1 MLNLSKTALFCLLL
15 LWMPALW
22 AADSGWRVSPQN
34 DHAKVRLRAEP
45 SIGGETRMLLA
56 VQLEDGWKTYWR
68 SPGEGGIAPTIVWD
82 QPLGAVKWF
91 WQVPQRFDVS
101 GISTQGY
108 HEQVMLPIVI
118 SGKRPKTLSGTLT
131 LSTCSNVCILT
142 DYPFS
147 LDLSSSVSTED
158 QQQFAHDFAQAMGQV
173 PIANALT
180 QQIQAGYGNGEVQ
193 ILALREEGWQQPALF
208 FDTLDDVD
216 LGKPIVSVQGQQLS
230 VRVPAT
236 DGWGEGTADL
246 RGKPL
251 TMVITDAGLAQEAT
265 LTIGPALT
273 LPASPSAFWS
283 WILMALAGGL
293 ILNLMPCVLPVL
305 AMKLGS
311 ILQTEHQTRRQVR
324 WQFLASSAGI
334 ISSFWLLALLMTA
347 LRLGNHAL
355 GWGIQFQNP
364 WFIGFM
370 VLVTALFTANLFGL
384 FEIQLSSSLNSRIAA
399 PRVERSG
406 ASGMAGHFGQGAL
419 ATLLATPCSAPFL
432 GTAVAFALAAP
443 LPALWGIF
451 TALGVGMS
459 LPWLAVAAWPTLAL
473 CLPRP
478 GRWMSHLRIAMGVLM
493 LASSLWL
500 LSLMISHIGL
510 QTVMV
515 SAGVLLLALLVAI
528 GWRYGARAAAIV
540 SLISVL
546 IIGAL
551 LLAGSLTA
559 NLWRKPLHDNISWQ
573 PLTESAIKKALREH
587 KRVFVDITA
596 DWCVTCKVNKIHVLM
611 RDDVQQALQ
620 APDVVALRGDWT
632 RPSADITQFLRE
644 RGSVAI
650 PFNQIY
656 GPQQPQGVVL
666 SPLLDRD
673 ILLKVLA
680 DAKGNKE

>member
-1 MLNLSKTALFCLLL
+1 MFNLSKTALFCLLL
-15 LWMPALW
+15 LWMPTLW
-22 AADSGWRVSPQN
+22 AADSGWLVSPQN

-45 SIGGETRMLLA
+45 SSGGNPPVTRRSTGEWLENLLA
-56 VQLEDGWKTYWR
+56 LTGR
-68 SPGEGGIAPTIVWD
+68 GGIAPTIAWES
-82 QPLGAVKWF
+82 PLSAVKWF
-91 WQVPQRFDVS
+91 WPVPQRFDVS

-108 HEQVMLPIVI
+108 HDQVMLPMVI
-118 SGKRPKTLSGTLT
+118 SGALPKMLSGTLT

-147 LDLSSSVSTED
+147 LNLSSPVSAEN

-180 QQIQAGYGNGEVQ
+180 KQIQVGYGNGEVQ
-193 ILALREEGWQQPALF
+193 IQALRDEGWQQPALF
-208 FDTLDDVD
+208 FDTLDDAE
-216 LGKPIVSVQGQQLS
+216 LGKPIVSVQGNQLS

-236 DGWGEGTADL
+236 DGWGEGAVDL

-251 TMVITDAGLAQEAT
+251 TMVITDAGLAQETT
-265 LTIGPALT
+265 LTIGQALA
-273 LPASPSAFWS
+273 LPESSTAFWP
-283 WILMALAGGL
+283 WVLMALAGGL

-311 ILQTEHQTRRQVR
+311 ILHTENQTRRQVR
-324 WQFLASSAGI
+324 GQFLASSAGI

-384 FEIQLSSSLNSRIAA
+384 FEIQLSSSLNTRIAA
-399 PRVERSG
+399 PRVEKSG
-406 ASGMAGHFGQGAL
+406 VRGLVGHFGQGAL

-500 LSLMISHIGL
+500 LSLMVSHIGL
-510 QTVMV
+510 QAVMIT
-515 SAGVLLLALLVAI
+515 AGVLLLALLLAI
-528 GWRYGARAAAIV
+528 GWRYGTRIAAIV

-546 IIGAL
+546 MMGASL
-551 LLAGSLTA
+551 LVGSMTA
-559 NLWRKPLHDNISWQ
+559 DLWRKPLQDNIQWQ
-573 PLTESAIKKALREH
+573 PLSESAIKQALREH
-587 KRVFVDITA
+587 KRVFVDVTA
-596 DWCVTCKVNKIHVLM
+596 DWCVTCKVNKLHVLM

-644 RGSVAI
+644 RGSVAV

-656 GPQQPQGVVL
+656 GPQQPQGAVL
-666 SPLLDRD
+666 SPLLDAEV
-673 ILLKVLA
+673 LLNVLA
-680 DAKGNKE
+680 DAKGDKK

>member
-1 MLNLSKTALFCLLL
+1 MLNLSKTALFCLVL

-45 SIGGETRMLLA
+45 SISGETRMLLA

-91 WQVPQRFDVS
+91 WPVPQRFDVS

-216 LGKPIVSVQGQQLS
+216 LGKPIVSVQGKQLS

-273 LPASPSAFWS
+273 LPASSSAFWS

-334 ISSFWLLALLMTA
+334 ISSFWLLALLMTV

-510 QTVMV
+510 QAVMV

-559 NLWRKPLHDNISWQ
+559 NLWRKPLHDNILWQ

>member
-15 LWMPALW
+15 LWMPTLW
-22 AADSGWRVSPQN
+22 AADSGWLVSPQN

-45 SIGGETRMLLA
+45 STGGETRMLLA
-56 VQLEDGWKTYWR
+56 VQLQDGWKTYWR
-68 SPGEGGIAPTIVWD
+68 SPGEGGIAPTIAWD
-82 QPLGAVKWF
+82 LPLDAVKWH
-91 WQVPQRFDVS
+91 WPVPQRFDVS

-108 HEQVMLPIVI
+108 HQQVMLPIVI
-118 SGKRPKTLSGTLT
+118 SGPLPKRMSGTLT

-147 LDLSSSVSTED
+147 LDLSSPISAEN
-158 QQQFAHDFAQAMGQV
+158 QQQFMHDFAQAMGQV

-180 QQIQAGYGNGEVQ
+180 KQIQVGYGNGEVQ

-216 LGKPIVSVQGQQLS
+216 LGKPIVSVQGNQLS
-230 VRVPAT
+230 VRVAAT

-251 TMVITDAGLAQEAT
+251 TMVISDAGLAQETT
-265 LTIGPALT
+265 LNIGSALR
-273 LPASPSAFWS
+273 LPASSTTFWS
-283 WILMALAGGL
+283 WIFMALAGGL

-311 ILQTEHQTRRQVR
+311 ILQTEQQTRRQVR
-324 WQFLASSAGI
+324 WQFLASAAGI

-355 GWGIQFQNP
+355 GWGIQFQSP

-370 VLVTALFTANLFGL
+370 VLVTALFTANLLGL
-384 FEIQLSSSLNSRIAA
+384 FDIQLSSSLNSRIAA
-399 PRVERSG
+399 PRIEKSG
-406 ASGMAGHFGQGAL
+406 ARGMAGHFGQGAL

-500 LSLMISHIGL
+500 LTLMISHIGL
-510 QTVMV
+510 LAVIIT
-515 SAGVLLLALLVAI
+515 AGVLLLALLLAI
-528 GWRYGARAAAIV
+528 GWRYGARVAIIV

-559 NLWRKPLHDNISWQ
+559 NLWRQPLHDNIPWQ
-573 PLTESAIKKALREH
+573 PLTESAIKQALREH
-587 KRVFVDITA
+587 KRVFVDVTA

-632 RPSADITQFLRE
+632 RPSAAITQFLRE
-644 RGSVAI
+644 RGTVAI

-656 GPQQPQGVVL
+656 VPQQPQGVVL
-666 SPLLDRD
+666 SPLLDPD
-673 ILLKVLA
+673 VLLKVLA
-680 DAKGNKE
+680 DAKGDKE

>member
-1 MLNLSKTALFCLLL
+1 MFNLSKTALFCLLL
-15 LWMPALW
+15 LWMPTLW
-22 AADSGWRVSPQN
+22 AADSGWLVSPQN

-45 SIGGETRMLLA
+45 SSGGETRLLLA
-56 VQLEDGWKTYWR
+56 VQLENGWKTYWR
-68 SPGEGGIAPTIVWD
+68 SPGEGGIAPTIAWES
-82 QPLGAVKWF
+82 PLSAVKWF
-91 WQVPQRFDVS
+91 WPVPQRFDVS

-108 HEQVMLPIVI
+108 HDQVMLPMVI
-118 SGKRPKTLSGTLT
+118 SGALPKMLSGTLT

-147 LDLSSSVSTED
+147 LNLSSPVSAEN

-180 QQIQAGYGNGEVQ
+180 KQIQVGYGNGEVQ
-193 ILALREEGWQQPALF
+193 IQALRDEGWQQPALF
-208 FDTLDDVD
+208 FDTLDDAE
-216 LGKPIVSVQGQQLS
+216 LGKPIVSVQGNQLS

-236 DGWGEGTADL
+236 DGWGEGAVDL

-251 TMVITDAGLAQEAT
+251 TMVITDAGLAQETT
-265 LTIGPALT
+265 LTIGQALA
-273 LPASPSAFWS
+273 LPESSTAFWP
-283 WILMALAGGL
+283 WVLMALAGGL

-311 ILQTEHQTRRQVR
+311 ILHTENQTRRQVR
-324 WQFLASSAGI
+324 GQFLASSAGI

-384 FEIQLSSSLNSRIAA
+384 FEIQLSSSLNTRIAA
-399 PRVERSG
+399 PRVEKSG
-406 ASGMAGHFGQGAL
+406 VRGLVGHFGQGAL

-500 LSLMISHIGL
+500 LSLMVSHIGL
-510 QTVMV
+510 QAVMIT
-515 SAGVLLLALLVAI
+515 AGVLLLALLLAI
-528 GWRYGARAAAIV
+528 GWRYGTRIAAIV

-546 IIGAL
+546 MMGASL
-551 LLAGSLTA
+551 LVGSMTA
-559 NLWRKPLHDNISWQ
+559 DLWRKPLQDNIQWQ
-573 PLTESAIKKALREH
+573 PLSESAIKQALREH
-587 KRVFVDITA
+587 KRVFVDVTA
-596 DWCVTCKVNKIHVLM
+596 DWCVTCKVNKLHVLM

-644 RGSVAI
+644 RGSVAV

-656 GPQQPQGVVL
+656 GPQQPQGAVL
-666 SPLLDRD
+666 SPLLDAEV
-673 ILLKVLA
+673 LLNVLA
-680 DAKGNKE
+680 DAKGDKK

>member
-1 MLNLSKTALFCLLL
+1 MFNLSKTALFCLLL
-15 LWMPALW
+15 LWMPTLW
-22 AADSGWRVSPQN
+22 AADSGWLVSPQN

-45 SIGGETRMLLA
+45 STGGETRLLLA
-56 VQLEDGWKTYWR
+56 VQLENGWKTYWR
-68 SPGEGGIAPTIVWD
+68 SPGEGGIAPTIAWES
-82 QPLGAVKWF
+82 PLSAVKWF
-91 WQVPQRFDVS
+91 WPVPQRFDVS

-108 HEQVMLPIVI
+108 HEQVMLPMVI
-118 SGKRPKTLSGTLT
+118 SGALPKMLSGTLT

-147 LDLSSSVSTED
+147 LNLSSPVSAEN

-180 QQIQAGYGNGEVQ
+180 KQIQVGYGNGEVQ
-193 ILALREEGWQQPALF
+193 IQALRDEGWQQPALF
-208 FDTLDDVD
+208 FDTLDDAE
-216 LGKPIVSVQGQQLS
+216 LGKPIVSVQGNQLS

-236 DGWGEGTADL
+236 DGWGEGAADL

-251 TMVITDAGLAQEAT
+251 TMVITDAGLAQETT
-265 LTIGPALT
+265 LTIGQALA
-273 LPASPSAFWS
+273 LPESSTAFWP
-283 WILMALAGGL
+283 WVLMALAGGL

-311 ILQTEHQTRRQVR
+311 ILHTENQTRRQVR
-324 WQFLASSAGI
+324 GQFLASSAGI

-384 FEIQLSSSLNSRIAA
+384 FEIQLSSSLNTRIAA
-399 PRVERSG
+399 PRVEKSG
-406 ASGMAGHFGQGAL
+406 VRGLAGHFGQGAL

-500 LSLMISHIGL
+500 LSLMVSHIGL
-510 QTVMV
+510 QAVMIT
-515 SAGVLLLALLVAI
+515 AGVLLLALLLAI
-528 GWRYGARAAAIV
+528 GWRYGTRVAAIV

-546 IIGAL
+546 MMGASL
-551 LLAGSLTA
+551 LVGSLTA
-559 NLWRKPLHDNISWQ
+559 DLWRKPLQDTIQWQ
-573 PLTESAIKKALREH
+573 PLSESAIKQALREH
-587 KRVFVDITA
+587 KRVFVDVTA
-596 DWCVTCKVNKIHVLM
+596 DWCVTCKVNKLHVLM

-644 RGSVAI
+644 RGSVAV

-666 SPLLDRD
+666 SPLLDAEV
-673 ILLKVLA
+673 LLNILA
-680 DAKGNKE
+680 DVKGDKE

>member
-15 LWMPALW
+15 LWMPTLW
-22 AADSGWRVSPQN
+22 AADSGWLVSAQN
-34 DHAKVRLRAEP
+34 DHAKVRIRAEP
-45 SIGGETRMLLA
+45 SAGNETRMLLS
-56 VQLEDGWKTYWR
+56 VQLEKGWKTYWR
-68 SPGEGGIAPTIVWD
+68 SPGEGGIAPTIAWSP
-82 QPLGAVKWF
+82 PLDAVKWY
-91 WQVPQRFDVS
+91 WPVPQRFDVS

-108 HEQVMLPIVI
+108 HEQVTLPMVI
-118 SGKRPKTLSGTLT
+118 SGKVPDILSGILT

-142 DYPFS
+142 DYSFS
-147 LDLSSSVSTED
+147 LDLSSVVSAEN
-158 QQQFAHDFAQAMGQV
+158 QQQFEHDFAQAMGQV

-180 QQIQAGYGNGEVQ
+180 QQIQAGFSQGEVH
-193 ILALREEGWQQPALF
+193 ILAQRDEGWQRPELF
-208 FDTLDDVD
+208 FDTLEDVD
-216 LGKPIVSVQGQQLS
+216 LGKPVVTVLGHQLS

-236 DGWGEGTADL
+236 DGWGEETGDL

-251 TMVITDAGLAQEAT
+251 TLVITDSGLAQEARV
-265 LTIGPALT
+265 TIGQALT
-273 LPASPSAFWS
+273 LPQSSTSFWS
-283 WILMALAGGL
+283 WVLMALTGGL

-305 AMKLGS
+305 AMKLSS
-311 ILQTEHQTRRQVR
+311 ILQTEQQTRRQVR

-334 ISSFWLLALLMTA
+334 ITSFWLLALLMTA

-384 FEIQLSSSLNSRIAA
+384 FEIQLSSSLHSRIAA
-399 PRVERSG
+399 PRVEKPG
-406 ASGMAGHFGQGAL
+406 AHGLVGHFGQGAL

-459 LPWLAVAAWPTLAL
+459 LPWLAVAAWPKLAL

-493 LASSLWL
+493 LVSSLWL
-500 LSLMISHIGL
+500 LSLMVSHIGL
-510 QTVMV
+510 QAVIV
-515 SAGVLLLALLVAI
+515 IAGILLLALLLAI
-528 GWRYGARAAAIV
+528 GWRYGTRIVAIV
-540 SLISVL
+540 SLIALL
-546 IIGAL
+546 IVGGLLLMGAL
-551 LLAGSLTA
+551 TA
-559 NLWRKPLHDNISWQ
+559 DLWRKPLHDNIPWQ
-573 PLTESAIKKALREH
+573 PLTESAIKKALAED
-587 KRVFVDITA
+587 KSVFVDVTA
-596 DWCVTCKVNKIHVLM
+596 DWCVTCKINKIHVLM

-632 RPSADITQFLRE
+632 RPSADITAFLRE

-666 SPLLDRD
+666 SPLLGSDV
-673 ILLKVLA
+673 LLKVLA
-680 DAKGNKE
+680 DAKGNEK

>member
-15 LWMPALW
+15 LWMPTLW
-22 AADSGWRVSPQN
+22 AADSGWLVSPQN

-45 SIGGETRMLLA
+45 STGGETRMLLA
-56 VQLEDGWKTYWR
+56 VQLQDGWKTYWR
-68 SPGEGGIAPTIVWD
+68 SPGEGGIAPTIAWD
-82 QPLGAVKWF
+82 LPLDAVKWH
-91 WQVPQRFDVS
+91 WPVPQRFDVS

-108 HEQVMLPIVI
+108 HQQVMLPIVI
-118 SGKRPKTLSGTLT
+118 SGPLPKRMSGTLT

-147 LDLSSSVSTED
+147 LDLSSPISAEN
-158 QQQFAHDFAQAMGQV
+158 QQQFMHDFAQAMGQV

-180 QQIQAGYGNGEVQ
+180 KQIQVGYGNGEVQ
-193 ILALREEGWQQPALF
+193 ILALREEGWWQPALF

-216 LGKPIVSVQGQQLS
+216 LGKPIVSVQGNQLS
-230 VRVPAT
+230 VRVAAT

-251 TMVITDAGLAQEAT
+251 TMVISDAGLAQETT
-265 LTIGPALT
+265 LNIGSALR
-273 LPASPSAFWS
+273 LPASSTTFWS
-283 WILMALAGGL
+283 WIFMALAGGL

-311 ILQTEHQTRRQVR
+311 ILQTEQQTRRQVR
-324 WQFLASSAGI
+324 WQFLASAAGI

-355 GWGIQFQNP
+355 GWGIQFQSP

-370 VLVTALFTANLFGL
+370 VLVTALFTANLLGL
-384 FEIQLSSSLNSRIAA
+384 FDIQLSSSLNSRIAA
-399 PRVERSG
+399 PCIEKSG
-406 ASGMAGHFGQGAL
+406 ARSMAGHFGQGAL

-500 LSLMISHIGL
+500 LTLMISHIGL
-510 QTVMV
+510 LAVIIT
-515 SAGVLLLALLVAI
+515 AGVLLLALLLAI
-528 GWRYGARAAAIV
+528 GWRYGARVAIIV

-559 NLWRKPLHDNISWQ
+559 NLWRQPLHDNIPWQ
-573 PLTESAIKKALREH
+573 PLTESAIKQALREH
-587 KRVFVDITA
+587 KRVFVDVTA

-632 RPSADITQFLRE
+632 RPSAAITQFLRE
-644 RGSVAI
+644 RGTVAI

-673 ILLKVLA
+673 VLLKVLA
-680 DAKGNKE
+680 DAKGDKE

>member
-15 LWMPALW
+15 LWMPTLW
-22 AADSGWRVSPQN
+22 AADSGWLVSPQN

-45 SIGGETRMLLA
+45 STGGETRMLLA
-56 VQLEDGWKTYWR
+56 VQLQDGWKTYWR
-68 SPGEGGIAPTIVWD
+68 SPGEGGIAPTIAWD
-82 QPLGAVKWF
+82 LPLDAVKWH
-91 WQVPQRFDVS
+91 WPVPQRFDVS

-108 HEQVMLPIVI
+108 HQQVMLPIVI
-118 SGKRPKTLSGTLT
+118 SGPLPKRVSGTLT

-147 LDLSSSVSTED
+147 LDLSSPISAEN
-158 QQQFAHDFAQAMGQV
+158 QQQFVHDFAQAMGQV

-180 QQIQAGYGNGEVQ
+180 KQIQVGYGNGEVQ

-216 LGKPIVSVQGQQLS
+216 LGKPIVSVQGNQLS
-230 VRVPAT
+230 VRVAAT

-251 TMVITDAGLAQEAT
+251 TMVISDAGLAQETT
-265 LTIGPALT
+265 LNIGSALR
-273 LPASPSAFWS
+273 LPASSTTFWS
-283 WILMALAGGL
+283 WIFMALAGGL

-311 ILQTEHQTRRQVR
+311 ILQTEQQTRRQVR
-324 WQFLASSAGI
+324 WQFLASAAGI

-355 GWGIQFQNP
+355 GWGIQFQSP

-370 VLVTALFTANLFGL
+370 VLVTALFTANLLGL
-384 FEIQLSSSLNSRIAA
+384 FDIQLSSSLNSRIAA
-399 PRVERSG
+399 PRIEKSG
-406 ASGMAGHFGQGAL
+406 ARGMAGHFGQGAL

-478 GRWMSHLRIAMGVLM
+478 GRWMSHLRIAMGGLM

-500 LSLMISHIGL
+500 LTLMISHIGL
-510 QTVMV
+510 LAVIIT
-515 SAGVLLLALLVAI
+515 AGVLLLALLLAI
-528 GWRYGARAAAIV
+528 GWRYGARVAIIV

-551 LLAGSLTA
+551 LLTGSLTA
-559 NLWRKPLHDNISWQ
+559 NLWRQPLHDNIPWQ
-573 PLTESAIKKALREH
+573 PLTESAIKQALREH
-587 KRVFVDITA
+587 KRVFVDVTA

-632 RPSADITQFLRE
+632 RPSAAITQFLRE
-644 RGSVAI
+644 RGTVAI

-673 ILLKVLA
+673 VLLKVLA
-680 DAKGNKE
+680 DAKGDKE

>member
-1 MLNLSKTALFCLLL
+1 MFNLSKTALFCLLL
-15 LWMPALW
+15 LWMPTLW
-22 AADSGWRVSPQN
+22 AADSGWLVSVQN
-34 DHAKVRLRAEP
+34 DHAKVRIRAEP
-45 SIGGETRMLLA
+45 STSGETRMLLA
-56 VQLEDGWKTYWR
+56 IQLEDGWKTYWR
-68 SPGEGGIAPTIVWD
+68 SPGEGGIAPTIKWEAALV
-82 QPLGAVKWF
+82 AVKWF
-91 WQVPQRFDVS
+91 WPVPQRFDVS

-108 HEQVMLPIVI
+108 HQQVMLPIVI
-118 SGKRPKTLSGTLT
+118 SGPQPKRLSGTLT

-142 DYPFS
+142 DYPFN
-147 LDLSSSVSTED
+147 LDLSSPISAEN

-173 PIANALT
+173 PIVNALT
-180 QQIQAGYGNGEVQ
+180 KQIQVGYGNGEVQ

-216 LGKPIVSVQGQQLS
+216 LGKPIVSVQGNQLS

-246 RGKPL
+246 RGKLL
-251 TMVITDAGLAQEAT
+251 TMVISDAGLAQETT
-265 LTIGPALT
+265 LNIGSALR
-273 LPASPSAFWS
+273 LPEPSTAFWL

-311 ILQTEHQTRRQVR
+311 ILQTEQQTRRQVR

-370 VLVTALFTANLFGL
+370 VLVTALFTANLLGL
-384 FEIQLSSSLNSRIAA
+384 FDIQLSSSLNSRIAA
-399 PRVERSG
+399 PRVEKSG
-406 ASGMAGHFGQGAL
+406 ARGLTGHFGQGAL

-459 LPWLAVAAWPTLAL
+459 LPWLVVAAWPTLAL

-500 LSLMISHIGL
+500 LTLMISHIGL
-510 QTVMV
+510 QVVIIT
-515 SAGVLLLALLVAI
+515 AGVLLLALLLAI
-528 GWRYGARAAAIV
+528 GWRYGARVATIV

-546 IIGAL
+546 VIGAL

-559 NLWRKPLHDNISWQ
+559 NLWRKPLHDNIPWQ
-573 PLTESAIKKALREH
+573 PLTESAIKQALREH
-587 KRVFVDITA
+587 KRVFVDVTA

-644 RGSVAI
+644 RGTVAI

-673 ILLKVLA
+673 VLLKVLV
-680 DAKGNKE
+680 DAKGNTE

>member
-91 WQVPQRFDVS
+91 WPVPQRFDVS

-230 VRVPAT
+230 VRVPAM

-399 PRVERSG
+399 PRVERPG

>member
-91 WQVPQRFDVS
+91 WPVPQRFDVS

-399 PRVERSG
+399 PRVERPG

-632 RPSADITQFLRE
+632 QPSADITQFLRE

>member
-1 MLNLSKTALFCLLL
+1 MFNLSKTALFCLLL
-15 LWMPALW
+15 LWMPTLW
-22 AADSGWRVSPQN
+22 AADSGWLVSPQN

-45 SIGGETRMLLA
+45 SSGGETRLLLA
-56 VQLEDGWKTYWR
+56 VQLENGWKTYWR
-68 SPGEGGIAPTIVWD
+68 SPGEGGIAPTIAWES
-82 QPLGAVKWF
+82 PLSAVKWF
-91 WQVPQRFDVS
+91 WPVPQRFDVS

-108 HEQVMLPIVI
+108 HDQVMLPMVI
-118 SGKRPKTLSGTLT
+118 SGALPKMLSGTLT

-147 LDLSSSVSTED
+147 LNLSSPVSAEN

-180 QQIQAGYGNGEVQ
+180 KQIQVGYGNGEVQ
-193 ILALREEGWQQPALF
+193 IQALRDEGWQQPALF
-208 FDTLDDVD
+208 FDTLDDAE
-216 LGKPIVSVQGQQLS
+216 LGKPIVSVQGNQLS

-236 DGWGEGTADL
+236 DGWGEGAADL

-251 TMVITDAGLAQEAT
+251 TMVITDAGLAQETT
-265 LTIGPALT
+265 LTIGQALA
-273 LPASPSAFWS
+273 LPESSTAFWP
-283 WILMALAGGL
+283 WVLMALAGGL

-311 ILQTEHQTRRQVR
+311 ILHTENQTRRQVR
-324 WQFLASSAGI
+324 GQFLASSAGI

-384 FEIQLSSSLNSRIAA
+384 FEIQLSSSLNTRIAA
-399 PRVERSG
+399 PRVEKSG
-406 ASGMAGHFGQGAL
+406 VRGLVGHFGQGAL

-473 CLPRP
+473 CLPHP

-500 LSLMISHIGL
+500 LSLMVSHIGL
-510 QTVMV
+510 QAVMIT
-515 SAGVLLLALLVAI
+515 AGVLLLALLLAI
-528 GWRYGARAAAIV
+528 GWRYGTRIAAIV

-546 IIGAL
+546 MMGASL
-551 LLAGSLTA
+551 LVGSMTA
-559 NLWRKPLHDNISWQ
+559 DLWRKPLQDNIQWQ
-573 PLTESAIKKALREH
+573 PLSESAIKQALREH
-587 KRVFVDITA
+587 KRVFVDVTA
-596 DWCVTCKVNKIHVLM
+596 DWCVTCKVNKLHVLM

-644 RGSVAI
+644 RGSVAV

-656 GPQQPQGVVL
+656 GPQQPQGAVL
-666 SPLLDRD
+666 SPLLDAEV
-673 ILLKVLA
+673 LLNVLA
-680 DAKGNKE
+680 DAKGDKK

>member
-1 MLNLSKTALFCLLL
+1 MFNLSKTALFCLLL
-15 LWMPALW
+15 LWMPTLW
-22 AADSGWRVSPQN
+22 AADSGWLVSPQN

-45 SIGGETRMLLA
+45 SSGGETRLLLA
-56 VQLEDGWKTYWR
+56 VQLENGWKTYWR
-68 SPGEGGIAPTIVWD
+68 SPGEGGIAPTIAWES
-82 QPLGAVKWF
+82 PLSAVKWF
-91 WQVPQRFDVS
+91 WPVPQRFDVS

-108 HEQVMLPIVI
+108 HDQVMLPMVI
-118 SGKRPKTLSGTLT
+118 SGALPKMLSGTLT

-147 LDLSSSVSTED
+147 LNLSSPVSAEN

-180 QQIQAGYGNGEVQ
+180 KQIQVGYGNGEVQ
-193 ILALREEGWQQPALF
+193 IQALRDEGWQQPALF
-208 FDTLDDVD
+208 FDTLDDAE
-216 LGKPIVSVQGQQLS
+216 LGKPIVSVQGNQLS

-236 DGWGEGTADL
+236 DGWGEGAADL

-251 TMVITDAGLAQEAT
+251 TMVITDAGLAQETT
-265 LTIGPALT
+265 LTIGQALA
-273 LPASPSAFWS
+273 LPESSTAFWP
-283 WILMALAGGL
+283 WVLMALAGGL

-311 ILQTEHQTRRQVR
+311 ILHTENQTRRQVR
-324 WQFLASSAGI
+324 GQFLASSAGI

-384 FEIQLSSSLNSRIAA
+384 FEIQLSSSLNTRIAA
-399 PRVERSG
+399 PRVEKSG
-406 ASGMAGHFGQGAL
+406 VRGLVGHFGQGAL

-500 LSLMISHIGL
+500 LSLMVSHIGL
-510 QTVMV
+510 QAVMIT
-515 SAGVLLLALLVAI
+515 AGVLLLALLLAI
-528 GWRYGARAAAIV
+528 GWRYGTRIAAIV

-546 IIGAL
+546 MMGASL
-551 LLAGSLTA
+551 LVGSMTA
-559 NLWRKPLHDNISWQ
+559 DLWRKPLQDNIQWQ
-573 PLTESAIKKALREH
+573 PLSESAIKQALREH
-587 KRVFVDITA
+587 KRVFVDVTA
-596 DWCVTCKVNKIHVLM
+596 DWCVTCKVNKLHVLM

-644 RGSVAI
+644 RGSVAV

-656 GPQQPQGVVL
+656 GPQQPQGAVL
-666 SPLLDRD
+666 SPLLDAEV
-673 ILLKVLA
+673 LLNVLA
-680 DAKGNKE
+680 DAKGDKK

>member
-15 LWMPALW
+15 LWMPTLW
-22 AADSGWRVSPQN
+22 AADSGWLVSPQN

-45 SIGGETRMLLA
+45 STGGETRMLLA
-56 VQLEDGWKTYWR
+56 VQLQDGWKTYWR
-68 SPGEGGIAPTIVWD
+68 SPGEGGIAPTIAWD
-82 QPLGAVKWF
+82 LPLDAVKWH
-91 WQVPQRFDVS
+91 WPVPQRFDVS

-108 HEQVMLPIVI
+108 HQQVMLPIVI
-118 SGKRPKTLSGTLT
+118 SGPLPKRVSGTLT

-147 LDLSSSVSTED
+147 LDLSSPISAEN
-158 QQQFAHDFAQAMGQV
+158 QQQFMHDFAQAMGQV

-180 QQIQAGYGNGEVQ
+180 KQIQVGYGNGEVQ

-208 FDTLDDVD
+208 FDSLDDVD
-216 LGKPIVSVQGQQLS
+216 LGKPIVSVQGNQLS
-230 VRVPAT
+230 VRVAAT

-251 TMVITDAGLAQEAT
+251 TMVISDAGLAQETT
-265 LTIGPALT
+265 LNIGSALR
-273 LPASPSAFWS
+273 LPASSTTFWS
-283 WILMALAGGL
+283 WIFMALAGGL

-311 ILQTEHQTRRQVR
+311 ILQTEQQTRRQVR

-355 GWGIQFQNP
+355 GWGIQFQSP

-370 VLVTALFTANLFGL
+370 VLVTALFTANLLGL
-384 FEIQLSSSLNSRIAA
+384 FDIQLSSSLNSRIAA
-399 PRVERSG
+399 PRIEKSG
-406 ASGMAGHFGQGAL
+406 ARGMAGHFGQGAL

-478 GRWMSHLRIAMGVLM
+478 GRWMIHLRIAMGGLM

-500 LSLMISHIGL
+500 LTLMISHIGL
-510 QTVMV
+510 LAVIIT
-515 SAGVLLLALLVAI
+515 AGVLLLALLLAI
-528 GWRYGARAAAIV
+528 GWRYGARVAVIV

-559 NLWRKPLHDNISWQ
+559 NLWRQPLHDNIPWQ
-573 PLTESAIKKALREH
+573 PLTESAIKQALREH
-587 KRVFVDITA
+587 KRVFVDVTA

-632 RPSADITQFLRE
+632 RPSAAITQFLRE
-644 RGSVAI
+644 RGTVAI

-673 ILLKVLA
+673 VLLKVLA
-680 DAKGNKE
+680 DAKGDKE

>member
-1 MLNLSKTALFCLLL
+1 MLNLSKTALFCLVL

-45 SIGGETRMLLA
+45 SISGETRMLLA

-91 WQVPQRFDVS
+91 WPVPQRFDVS

-216 LGKPIVSVQGQQLS
+216 LGKPIVSVQGKQLS

-251 TMVITDAGLAQEAT
+251 TMVITDAGLAEEAT

-273 LPASPSAFWS
+273 LPASSSAFWS

-334 ISSFWLLALLMTA
+334 ISSFWLLALLMTV

-510 QTVMV
+510 QAVMV

-559 NLWRKPLHDNISWQ
+559 NLWRKPLHDNILWQ

>member
-15 LWMPALW
+15 LWMPTLW
-22 AADSGWRVSPQN
+22 AADSGWLVSPQN

-45 SIGGETRMLLA
+45 STGGETRMLLA
-56 VQLEDGWKTYWR
+56 VQLQDGWKTYWR
-68 SPGEGGIAPTIVWD
+68 SPGEGGIAPTIAWD
-82 QPLGAVKWF
+82 LPLDAVKWH
-91 WQVPQRFDVS
+91 WPVPQRFDVS

-108 HEQVMLPIVI
+108 HQQVMLPIVI
-118 SGKRPKTLSGTLT
+118 SGPLPKRMSGTLT

-147 LDLSSSVSTED
+147 LDLSSPISAEN
-158 QQQFAHDFAQAMGQV
+158 QQQFMHDFAQAMGQV

-180 QQIQAGYGNGEVQ
+180 KQIQVGYGNGEVQ
-193 ILALREEGWQQPALF
+193 ILALREEGWWQPALF

-216 LGKPIVSVQGQQLS
+216 LGKPIVSVQGNQLS
-230 VRVPAT
+230 VRVAAT

-251 TMVITDAGLAQEAT
+251 TMVISDAGLAQETT
-265 LTIGPALT
+265 LNIGSALR
-273 LPASPSAFWS
+273 LPASSTTFWS
-283 WILMALAGGL
+283 WIFMALAGGL

-311 ILQTEHQTRRQVR
+311 ILQTEQQTRRQVR
-324 WQFLASSAGI
+324 WQFLASAAGI

-355 GWGIQFQNP
+355 GWGIQFQSP

-370 VLVTALFTANLFGL
+370 VLVTALFTANLLGL
-384 FEIQLSSSLNSRIAA
+384 FDIQLSSSLNSRIAA
-399 PRVERSG
+399 PRIEKSG
-406 ASGMAGHFGQGAL
+406 ARSMAGHFGQGAL

-478 GRWMSHLRIAMGVLM
+478 GRWMIHLRIAMGGLM

-500 LSLMISHIGL
+500 LTLMISHIGL
-510 QTVMV
+510 LAVIIT
-515 SAGVLLLALLVAI
+515 AGVLLLALLLAI
-528 GWRYGARAAAIV
+528 GWRYGARVAVIV

-559 NLWRKPLHDNISWQ
+559 NLWRQPLHDNIPWQ
-573 PLTESAIKKALREH
+573 PLTESAIKQALREH
-587 KRVFVDITA
+587 KRVFVDVTA

-632 RPSADITQFLRE
+632 RPSAAITQFLRE
-644 RGSVAI
+644 RGTVAI

-673 ILLKVLA
+673 VLLKVLA
-680 DAKGNKE
+680 DAKGDKE

>member
-91 WQVPQRFDVS
+91 WPVPQRFDVS

-273 LPASPSAFWS
+273 LPASPSTFWS

-399 PRVERSG
+399 PRVERPG

>member
-1 MLNLSKTALFCLLL
+1 MFNLSKTALFCLLL
-15 LWMPALW
+15 LWMPTLW
-22 AADSGWRVSPQN
+22 AADSGWLVSPQN

-45 SIGGETRMLLA
+45 SSGGETRLLLA
-56 VQLEDGWKTYWR
+56 VQLENGWKTYWR
-68 SPGEGGIAPTIVWD
+68 SPGEGGIAPTIAWES
-82 QPLGAVKWF
+82 PLSAVKWF
-91 WQVPQRFDVS
+91 WPVPQRFDVS

-108 HEQVMLPIVI
+108 HDQVMLPMVI
-118 SGKRPKTLSGTLT
+118 SGALPKMLSGTLT

-147 LDLSSSVSTED
+147 LNLSSPVSAEN
-158 QQQFAHDFAQAMGQV
+158 QPQFAHDFAQAMGQV

-180 QQIQAGYGNGEVQ
+180 KQIQVGYGNGEVQ
-193 ILALREEGWQQPALF
+193 IQALRDEGWQQPALF
-208 FDTLDDVD
+208 FDTLDDAE
-216 LGKPIVSVQGQQLS
+216 LGKPIVSVQGNQLS

-236 DGWGEGTADL
+236 DGWGEGAVDL

-251 TMVITDAGLAQEAT
+251 TMVITDAGLAQETT
-265 LTIGPALT
+265 LTIGQALA
-273 LPASPSAFWS
+273 LPESSTAFWP
-283 WILMALAGGL
+283 WVLMALAGGL

-311 ILQTEHQTRRQVR
+311 ILHTENQTRRQVR
-324 WQFLASSAGI
+324 GQFLASSAGI

-384 FEIQLSSSLNSRIAA
+384 FEIQLSSSLNTRIAA
-399 PRVERSG
+399 PRVEKSG
-406 ASGMAGHFGQGAL
+406 VRGLVGHFGQGAL

-500 LSLMISHIGL
+500 LSLMVSHIGL
-510 QTVMV
+510 QAVMIT
-515 SAGVLLLALLVAI
+515 AGVLLLALLLAI
-528 GWRYGARAAAIV
+528 GWRYGTRIAAIV

-546 IIGAL
+546 MMGASL
-551 LLAGSLTA
+551 LVGSMTA
-559 NLWRKPLHDNISWQ
+559 DLWRKPLQDNIQWQ
-573 PLTESAIKKALREH
+573 PLSESAIKQALREH
-587 KRVFVDITA
+587 KRVFVDVTA
-596 DWCVTCKVNKIHVLM
+596 DWCVTCKVNKLHVLM

-644 RGSVAI
+644 RGSVAV

-656 GPQQPQGVVL
+656 GPQQPQGAVL
-666 SPLLDRD
+666 SPLLDAEV
-673 ILLKVLA
+673 LLNVLA
-680 DAKGNKE
+680 DAKGDKK

>member
-15 LWMPALW
+15 LWMPTLW
-22 AADSGWRVSPQN
+22 AADSGWLVSPQN

-45 SIGGETRMLLA
+45 STGGETRMLLA
-56 VQLEDGWKTYWR
+56 VQLQDGWKTYWR
-68 SPGEGGIAPTIVWD
+68 SPGEGGIAPTIAWD
-82 QPLGAVKWF
+82 LPLDAVKWH
-91 WQVPQRFDVS
+91 WPVPQRFDVS

-108 HEQVMLPIVI
+108 HQQVMLPIVI
-118 SGKRPKTLSGTLT
+118 SGPLPKRVSGTLT

-147 LDLSSSVSTED
+147 LDLSSPISAEN
-158 QQQFAHDFAQAMGQV
+158 QQQFMHDFAQAMGQV

-180 QQIQAGYGNGEVQ
+180 KQIQVGYGNGEVQ

-208 FDTLDDVD
+208 FDSLDDVD
-216 LGKPIVSVQGQQLS
+216 LGKPIVSVQGNQLS
-230 VRVPAT
+230 VRVAAT

-251 TMVITDAGLAQEAT
+251 TMVISDAGLAQETT
-265 LTIGPALT
+265 LNIGSALR
-273 LPASPSAFWS
+273 LPASSTTFWS
-283 WILMALAGGL
+283 WIFMALAGGL

-311 ILQTEHQTRRQVR
+311 ILQTEQQTRRQVR
-324 WQFLASSAGI
+324 WQFLASAAGI

-355 GWGIQFQNP
+355 GWGIQFQSP

-370 VLVTALFTANLFGL
+370 VLVTALFTANLLGL
-384 FEIQLSSSLNSRIAA
+384 FDIQLSSSLNSRIAA
-399 PRVERSG
+399 PRIEKSG
-406 ASGMAGHFGQGAL
+406 ARGMAGHFGQGAL

-478 GRWMSHLRIAMGVLM
+478 GRWMSHLRIAMGGLM

-500 LSLMISHIGL
+500 LTLMISHIGL
-510 QTVMV
+510 LAVIIT
-515 SAGVLLLALLVAI
+515 AGVLLLALLLAI
-528 GWRYGARAAAIV
+528 GWRYGARVAIIV

-559 NLWRKPLHDNISWQ
+559 NLWRQPLHDNIPWQ
-573 PLTESAIKKALREH
+573 PLTESAIKQALREH
-587 KRVFVDITA
+587 KRVFVDVTA

-632 RPSADITQFLRE
+632 RPSAAITQFLRE
-644 RGSVAI
+644 RGTVAI

-666 SPLLDRD
+666 SPLLDPD
-673 ILLKVLA
+673 VLLKVLA
-680 DAKGNKE
+680 DAKGDKE

>member
-1 MLNLSKTALFCLLL
+1 MFNLSKTALFCLLL
-15 LWMPALW
+15 LWMPTLW
-22 AADSGWRVSPQN
+22 AADSGWLVSPQN

-45 SIGGETRMLLA
+45 STGGETRLLLA
-56 VQLEDGWKTYWR
+56 VQLENGWKTYWR
-68 SPGEGGIAPTIVWD
+68 SPGEGGIAPTIAWES
-82 QPLGAVKWF
+82 PLSAVKWF
-91 WQVPQRFDVS
+91 WPVPQRFDVS

-108 HEQVMLPIVI
+108 HEQVMLPMVI
-118 SGKRPKTLSGTLT
+118 SGALPKMLSGTLT

-147 LDLSSSVSTED
+147 LNLSSPVSAEN

-180 QQIQAGYGNGEVQ
+180 KQIQVGYGNGEVQ
-193 ILALREEGWQQPALF
+193 IQALRDEGWQQPALF
-208 FDTLDDVD
+208 FDTLDDAE
-216 LGKPIVSVQGQQLS
+216 LGKPIVSVQGNQLS

-236 DGWGEGTADL
+236 DGWGEGAADL

-251 TMVITDAGLAQEAT
+251 TMVITDAGLAQETT
-265 LTIGPALT
+265 LTIGQALA
-273 LPASPSAFWS
+273 LPESSTAFWP
-283 WILMALAGGL
+283 WVLMALAGGL

-311 ILQTEHQTRRQVR
+311 ILHTENQTRRQVR
-324 WQFLASSAGI
+324 GQFLASSAGI

-370 VLVTALFTANLFGL
+370 VLVTALFTTNLFGL
-384 FEIQLSSSLNSRIAA
+384 FEIQLSSSLNTRIAA
-399 PRVERSG
+399 PRVEKSG
-406 ASGMAGHFGQGAL
+406 VRGLVGHFGQGAL

-500 LSLMISHIGL
+500 LSLMVSHIGL
-510 QTVMV
+510 QAVMIT
-515 SAGVLLLALLVAI
+515 AGVLLLALLLAI
-528 GWRYGARAAAIV
+528 GWRYGTRIAAII

-546 IIGAL
+546 MMGASL
-551 LLAGSLTA
+551 LVGSMTA
-559 NLWRKPLHDNISWQ
+559 DLWRKPLQDNIQWQ
-573 PLTESAIKKALREH
+573 PLSESAIKQALREH
-587 KRVFVDITA
+587 KRVFVDVTA
-596 DWCVTCKVNKIHVLM
+596 DWCVTCKVNKLHVLM

-644 RGSVAI
+644 RGSVAV

-656 GPQQPQGVVL
+656 GPQQPQGAVL
-666 SPLLDRD
+666 SPLLDAEV
-673 ILLKVLA
+673 LLNVLA
-680 DAKGNKE
+680 DAKGDKE

>member
-1 MLNLSKTALFCLLL
+1 MLNLSKTAWFCLLL

-22 AADSGWRVSPQN
+22 AADSGWLVSGQN
-34 DHAKVRLRAEP
+34 DHAKVRVRAEP
-45 SIGGETRMLLA
+45 SAGGKTRLLLN
-56 VQLEDGWKTYWR
+56 VQLAKGWKTYWR
-68 SPGEGGIAPTIVWD
+68 SPGEGGIAPTIAWST
-82 QPLGAVKWF
+82 PLDAVNWY
-91 WQVPQRFDVS
+91 WPVPQRFDVS

-108 HEQVMLPIVI
+108 HEQAVLPLVI
-118 SGKRPKTLSGTLT
+118 SGQVPTILSGILT

-147 LDLSSSVSTED
+147 LDLSAAVSAES

-180 QQIQAGYGNGEVQ
+180 QHIQAGFSQGEVQ
-193 ILALREEGWQQPALF
+193 ILAQRAEGWQRPELF
-208 FDTLDDVD
+208 FDTLADVD
-216 LGKPIVSVQGQQLS
+216 LGKPIVTVQGNQLS

-236 DGWGEGTADL
+236 DGWGESAGDL

-251 TMVITDAGLAQEAT
+251 TLVMTDAGLAQEAT
-265 LTIGPALT
+265 VTIGQALT
-273 LPASPSAFWS
+273 LPQSSATFWS
-283 WILMALAGGL
+283 WALMALAGGL

-305 AMKLGS
+305 AMKLSS
-311 ILQTEHQTRRQVR
+311 ILQTEQQTRRQVR

-334 ISSFWLLALLMTA
+334 ITSFWLLALLMTA
-347 LRLGNHAL
+347 LRLGNHTL

-384 FEIQLSSSLNSRIAA
+384 FEIQLSSALNTRIAA
-399 PRVERSG
+399 PRVERPG
-406 ASGMAGHFGQGAL
+406 VRGMAGHFGQGVL

-443 LPALWGIF
+443 LPALWGVF

-459 LPWLAVAAWPTLAL
+459 LPWLAVATWPKLAL

-478 GRWMSHLRIAMGVLM
+478 GRWMNHLRIAMGVLM

-500 LSLMISHIGL
+500 LSLLASHVGL
-510 QTVMV
+510 LTVMV
-515 SAGVLLLALLVAI
+515 IAGILLLALLLAI
-528 GWRYGARAAAIV
+528 GWRYGARIAAIV
-540 SLISVL
+540 SLIAVL
-546 IIGAL
+546 VLAGG
-551 LLAGSLTA
+551 LLAGALSA
-559 NLWRKPLHDNISWQ
+559 DLWRKPLHDNIPWQ
-573 PLTESAIKKALREH
+573 PLTESAIKKALTEH
-587 KRVFVDITA
+587 KSVFVDVTA

-632 RPSADITQFLRE
+632 HPSADITAFLRE

-656 GPQQPQGVVL
+656 GPHQPQGIVL
-666 SPLLDRD
+666 SPLLDRAV
-673 ILLKVLA
+673 LLKVLA
-680 DAKGNKE
+680 DAKGNEK

>member
-1 MLNLSKTALFCLLL
+1 
-15 LWMPALW
+15 
-22 AADSGWRVSPQN
+22 
-34 DHAKVRLRAEP
+34 
-45 SIGGETRMLLA
+45 
-56 VQLEDGWKTYWR
+56 
-68 SPGEGGIAPTIVWD
+68 
-82 QPLGAVKWF
+82 
-91 WQVPQRFDVS
+91 
-101 GISTQGY
+101 
-108 HEQVMLPIVI
+108 MLPIVI
-118 SGKRPKTLSGTLT
+118 SAKAPQTLNGILT

-147 LDLSSSVSTED
+147 IDLSSPLSDEN
-158 QQQFAHDFAQAMGQV
+158 QQQFQHDFAQAMGQV

-180 QQIQAGYGNGEVQ
+180 QQIQAGFGHGEVQ
-193 ILALREEGWQQPALF
+193 ILAVRDEGWQQPELF
-208 FDTLDDVD
+208 FDTLADVD
-216 LGKPIVSVQGQQLS
+216 FGKPLVSVQGNQLS

-236 DGWGEGTADL
+236 DGWGEGVGDL

-265 LTIGPALT
+265 VTIGQALT
-273 LPASPSAFWS
+273 LPQSSTRFWS
-283 WILMALAGGL
+283 WIVMALAGGF

-311 ILQTEHQTRRQVR
+311 ILQAGQQTRRQIR

-334 ISSFWLLALLMTA
+334 VTSFWLLALLMTA

-355 GWGIQFQNP
+355 GWGIQFQSP

-384 FEIQLSSSLNSRIAA
+384 FEINLSSSLNSRIAA
-399 PRVERSG
+399 PRVEKAG
-406 ASGMAGHFGQGAL
+406 ARGLAGHFGQGAL

-459 LPWLAVAAWPTLAL
+459 LPWLAVALWPKLVL
-473 CLPRP
+473 FLPRP
-478 GRWMSHLRIAMGVLM
+478 GRWMNRLRIGMGGLM

-500 LSLMISHIGL
+500 LSLMVSHVGL
-510 QTVMV
+510 QLVIVIT
-515 SAGVLLLALLVAI
+515 GVLLLTLLLAI
-528 GWRYGARAAAIV
+528 GWRYGVRVAAIV
-540 SLISVL
+540 SLIGVL
-546 IIGAL
+546 IIGGL

-559 NLWRKPLHDNISWQ
+559 NLWRKPLHDNIPWQ
-573 PLTESAIKKALREH
+573 PLTESAIKAALVEH
-587 KRVFVDITA
+587 KRVFVDVTA

-632 RPSADITQFLRE
+632 RPSADITEFLRQ

-673 ILLKVLA
+673 VLLKILA

>member
-91 WQVPQRFDVS
+91 WPVPQRFDVS

>member
-1 MLNLSKTALFCLLL
+1 MFNLSKTALFCLLL
-15 LWMPALW
+15 LWMPTLW
-22 AADSGWRVSPQN
+22 AADSGWLVSPQN
-34 DHAKVRLRAEP
+34 SHAKVRIHAEP
-45 SIGGETRMLLA
+45 STSGATRLLLS
-56 VQLEDGWKTYWR
+56 VQLDKGWKTYWR
-68 SPGEGGIAPTIVWD
+68 SPGEGGIAPTIAWST
-82 QPLGAVKWF
+82 PLDAVKWY
-91 WQVPQRFDVS
+91 WPVPQRFDVS

-118 SGKRPKTLSGTLT
+118 SAKAPQTLNGILT

-147 LDLSSSVSTED
+147 LDLSSPLSDEN
-158 QQQFAHDFAQAMGQV
+158 QQQFQHDFAQAMGQV

-180 QQIQAGYGNGEVQ
+180 QQIQAGFGHGEVQ
-193 ILALREEGWQQPALF
+193 ILAVRDEGWQQPELF
-208 FDTLDDVD
+208 FDTLADVD
-216 LGKPIVSVQGQQLS
+216 FGKLQVSVQGNQLS

-236 DGWGEGTADL
+236 DGWGEGVGDL

-265 LTIGPALT
+265 VTIGQALT
-273 LPASPSAFWS
+273 LPQSSPRFWS
-283 WILMALAGGL
+283 WIVMALAGGF

-311 ILQTEHQTRRQVR
+311 ILQTGQQTRRQIR

-334 ISSFWLLALLMTA
+334 VTSFWLLALLMTA

-355 GWGIQFQNP
+355 GWGIQFQSP

-384 FEIQLSSSLNSRIAA
+384 FEINLSSSLNSRIAA
-399 PRVERSG
+399 PRVEKAG
-406 ASGMAGHFGQGAL
+406 ARGLAGHFGQGAL

-459 LPWLAVAAWPTLAL
+459 LPWLAVALWPKLVL
-473 CLPRP
+473 FLPRP
-478 GRWMSHLRIAMGVLM
+478 GRWMNRLRIGMGGLM

-500 LSLMISHIGL
+500 LSLMVSHVGL
-510 QTVMV
+510 QLVIVIT
-515 SAGVLLLALLVAI
+515 GVLLLTLLLAI
-528 GWRYGARAAAIV
+528 GWRYGVRVAAIV
-540 SLISVL
+540 SLIGVL
-546 IIGAL
+546 IIGGL

-559 NLWRKPLHDNISWQ
+559 NLWRKPLHDNIPWQ
-573 PLTESAIKKALREH
+573 PLTESAIKEALVEH
-587 KRVFVDITA
+587 KRVFVDVTA

-632 RPSADITQFLRE
+632 RPSADITEFLRQ

-666 SPLLDRD
+666 SPLLDSD
-673 ILLKVLA
+673 VLLKILA